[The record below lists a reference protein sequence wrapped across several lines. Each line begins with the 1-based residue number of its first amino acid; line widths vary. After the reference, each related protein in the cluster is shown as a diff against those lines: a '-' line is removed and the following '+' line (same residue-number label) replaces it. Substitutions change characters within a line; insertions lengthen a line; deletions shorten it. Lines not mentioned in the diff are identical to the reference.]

1 MPTTTGEEAKDQKP
15 QELDQQKG
23 EKAKKQQSPGDEGNK
38 SQGNGHNDGGRRE
51 GDQKDK
57 DQDKDQSKDQDKKG
71 DSGEKDDVKKG
82 EKDDVKKKEEQKPVD
97 PATKRRRIIIGIAV
111 GVVVLVAGIAWWL
124 YSRTYESTDDAQI
137 NGHLNAIASRV
148 AGTVKAVYVE
158 NGQPVKAGQPLVDLD
173 PSDYQVLVE
182 QARAD
187 YEQAVAQEAAEGPNV
202 PITVTSNRATVDTDV
217 QQVVNAEAAIAS
229 AQRDYDS
236 NSAKLRQAEANNR
249 KAQSDLVRYKKLV
262 DQGEISL
269 SDYDQY
275 VSNAGGDEA
284 AVEASRYAAASS
296 EQIVEEKKTILR
308 QQQTKH
314 SEDKANLPR
323 QLTVHK
329 ATVDSRKASVDS
341 AKAQLDTALLNL
353 SYCHI
358 VAPVDGIASQRSA
371 EIGGRISQGQQL
383 IVVVQID
390 NVWTTANFKETQLRK
405 MHIGQHVT
413 IEVDS
418 LDESF
423 DGEVEFMPAAT
434 GDRSSLFPPE
444 NATGNYVKIVQ
455 RLPVR
460 IRFNANQRDLD
471 RLRPGMSVEP
481 KVHLD

>member
-1 MPTTTGEEAKDQKP
+1 MPTTTDEEEKDQNP
-15 QELDQQKG
+15 QDPDQQEG
-23 EKAKKQQSPGDEGNK
+23 EKAKQQQVPGGQENK

-51 GDQKDK
+51 GDRKNK
-57 DQDKDQSKDQDKKG
+57 DQNKDQDKKG
-71 DSGEKDDVKKG
+71 DSGEKDDDKKG
-82 EKDDVKKKEEQKPVD
+82 EKDDDKKKEEQKPVD
-97 PATKRRRIIIGIAV
+97 PATKRRRIIIGVAV

-158 NGQPVKAGQPLVDLD
+158 NDQPVKAGQPLVDLD

-187 YEQAVAQEAAEGPNV
+187 YEQALAQAAAEGPNV

-314 SEDKANLPR
+314 SEDKVNLPR
-323 QLTVHK
+323 QITIHK
-329 ATVDSRKASVDS
+329 ATVDSRKANVDS

-405 MHIGQHVT
+405 MHVGQHVS
-413 IEVDS
+413 IDVDS
-418 LDESF
+418 LGESF

-460 IRFNANQRDLD
+460 IRFNPNQRDLGK
-471 RLRPGMSVEP
+471 LRPGMSVEP

>member
-1 MPTTTGEEAKDQKP
+1 MPTTTDEEEKDQNP

-23 EKAKKQQSPGDEGNK
+23 EKAKQQQAPGDRQNK
-38 SQGNGHNDGGRRE
+38 SQGNGQNGDGQKD

-57 DQDKDQSKDQDKKG
+57 NQNKKG
-71 DSGEKDDVKKG
+71 DSEEKDD
-82 EKDDVKKKEEQKPVD
+82 DKKEEQKPVD
-97 PATKRRRIIIGIAV
+97 PATKRLRIIIGIGV
-111 GVVVLVAGIAWWL
+111 GVIVLVAGIAWWL

-158 NGQPVKAGQPLVDLD
+158 NDQPVKAGQPLVDLD
-173 PSDYQVLVE
+173 PSDYQLLVA
-182 QARAD
+182 QARAG
-187 YEQAVAQEAAEGPNV
+187 YEQALAQAAAESPNV

-217 QQVVNAEAAIAS
+217 EQVINAEAAIAS

-275 VSNAGGDEA
+275 VASAGADEA
-284 AVEASRYAAASS
+284 ADEASRYAAASS
-296 EQIVEEKKTILR
+296 EQIVEEKKASLR

-314 SEDKANLPR
+314 FEDKANLPR
-323 QLTVHK
+323 QITIHK
-329 ATVDSRKASVDS
+329 ATVDSREANVDS

-358 VAPVDGIASQRSA
+358 LAPVDGTASQRSA
-371 EIGGRISQGQQL
+371 EIGGRVSQGQQL

-405 MHIGQHVT
+405 MHIGQRVT
-413 IEVDS
+413 IEADS

-423 DGEVEFMPAAT
+423 DGEVEYMPAAT

-460 IRFNANQRDLD
+460 IRFKPNQRDLD
-471 RLRPGMSVEP
+471 KLRPGMSVEP

>member
-1 MPTTTGEEAKDQKP
+1 MPTTTEEEEKDQKP
-15 QELDQQKG
+15 QELDQQRD
-23 EKAKKQQSPGDEGNK
+23 EKAKQQETPGDQENK
-38 SQGNGHNDGGRRE
+38 SQRNGHDDEGQKG

-57 DQDKDQSKDQDKKG
+57 DQDEKG
-71 DSGEKDDVKKG
+71 DSGEQDD
-82 EKDDVKKKEEQKPVD
+82 DKKKEEQKPVD
-97 PATKRRRIIIGIAV
+97 PATKRRRIIIGVAV
-111 GVVVLVAGIAWWL
+111 GIVVLIAGVAWWL

-148 AGTVKAVYVE
+148 AGTVRAVYVE

-173 PSDYQVLVE
+173 PSDYEVLVA
-182 QARAD
+182 QARAG
-187 YEQAVAQEAAEGPNV
+187 YEQAVAQAAAESPNV

-217 QQVVNAEAAIAS
+217 EQVVNAEAAIAS

-236 NSAKLRQAEANNR
+236 NVAKLRQAEANNR

-275 VSNAGGDEA
+275 VASAGGDEA
-284 AVEASRYAAASS
+284 AVEASQYAAASS
-296 EQIVEEKKTILR
+296 EQIVEEKKALLR

-323 QLTVHK
+323 QITIHK
-329 ATVDSRKASVDS
+329 ATVDSSKANVDS

-371 EIGGRISQGQQL
+371 EIGGRVSQGQQL

-390 NVWTTANFKETQLRK
+390 NVWTTANFKETQFRK
-405 MHIGQHVT
+405 MHVGQHVT
-413 IEVDS
+413 LDVDS

-423 DGEVEFMPAAT
+423 DGEVEYMPAAT

-460 IRFNANQRDLD
+460 IRFNPNQRDLD
-471 RLRPGMSVEP
+471 KLRPGMSVEP

>member
-1 MPTTTGEEAKDQKP
+1 MPTTTDEEEKDQNP
-15 QELDQQKG
+15 QDPDQQEG
-23 EKAKKQQSPGDEGNK
+23 EKAKQQQVPGGQENK

-51 GDQKDK
+51 GDRKNK
-57 DQDKDQSKDQDKKG
+57 DQNKDQDKKG
-71 DSGEKDDVKKG
+71 DSGEKDDDKKG
-82 EKDDVKKKEEQKPVD
+82 EKDDDKKKEEQKPVD
-97 PATKRRRIIIGIAV
+97 PATKRRRIIIGVAV

-158 NGQPVKAGQPLVDLD
+158 NDQPVKAGQPLVDLD

-187 YEQAVAQEAAEGPNV
+187 YEQALAQAAAEGPNV

-284 AVEASRYAAASS
+284 AVEANRYAAASS

-314 SEDKANLPR
+314 SEDKDNLPR

-329 ATVDSRKASVDS
+329 ATVDSRKANVDS

-371 EIGGRISQGQQL
+371 EIGGRVSQGQQL

-405 MHIGQHVT
+405 MHVGQHVT
-413 IEVDS
+413 IGVDS
-418 LDESF
+418 LAESF

-460 IRFNANQRDLD
+460 IRFNPNQRDLD
-471 RLRPGMSVEP
+471 KLRPGMSVEP

>member
-1 MPTTTGEEAKDQKP
+1 MPTTTDEEEKDQNP
-15 QELDQQKG
+15 QEIDQQKG
-23 EKAKKQQSPGDEGNK
+23 EKAKQQQAPGDRENK
-38 SQGNGHNDGGRRE
+38 SQGNGQNGDGQKD
-51 GDQKDK
+51 GDQKDNDQK
-57 DQDKDQSKDQDKKG
+57 DNDQKDNDQNKKG
-71 DSGEKDDVKKG
+71 ASEEKDD
-82 EKDDVKKKEEQKPVD
+82 DKKEEQKPVD
-97 PATKRRRIIIGIAV
+97 SATKRLRIIIGIGV
-111 GVVVLVAGIAWWL
+111 GVVVLMAGIAWWL

-158 NGQPVKAGQPLVDLD
+158 NDQPVKAGQPLVDLD
-173 PSDYQVLVE
+173 PSDYEVLVA
-182 QARAD
+182 QARAG
-187 YEQAVAQEAAEGPNV
+187 YEQAIAQAAAESPNV

-217 QQVVNAEAAIAS
+217 QQVVNAQAAIAS

-236 NSAKLRQAEANNR
+236 NVAKLRQAEASNG

-275 VSNAGGDEA
+275 VASAGGDEA

-296 EQIVEEKKTILR
+296 EQIVEEKKASLR

-323 QLTVHK
+323 QITIHK
-329 ATVDSRKASVDS
+329 ATVDSRKANVDS

-371 EIGGRISQGQQL
+371 EIGGRVSQGQQL
-383 IVVVQID
+383 VVVVQIG

-405 MHIGQHVT
+405 MHVGQRVT

-423 DGEVEFMPAAT
+423 DGAVEFMPAAT

-460 IRFNANQRDLD
+460 IRFNPNQRDLD
-471 RLRPGMSVEP
+471 KLRPGMSVEP

>member
-1 MPTTTGEEAKDQKP
+1 MPTTTEEEEKDQKP
-15 QELDQQKG
+15 QELDQQRD
-23 EKAKKQQSPGDEGNK
+23 EKAKQQETPGDQENK
-38 SQGNGHNDGGRRE
+38 SQRNGHDDEGQKA

-57 DQDKDQSKDQDKKG
+57 DQNKDQDEKG
-71 DSGEKDDVKKG
+71 DSGEKDD
-82 EKDDVKKKEEQKPVD
+82 DKKKEEQKPVD
-97 PATKRRRIIIGIAV
+97 PATKRRRIIIGVAV
-111 GVVVLVAGIAWWL
+111 GIVVLIAGVAWWL

-148 AGTVKAVYVE
+148 AGTVRAVYVE

-173 PSDYQVLVE
+173 PSDYQVLVA
-182 QARAD
+182 QARAG
-187 YEQAVAQEAAEGPNV
+187 YEQAVAQAAAESPNV

-217 QQVVNAEAAIAS
+217 EQVVNAEAAIAS

-236 NSAKLRQAEANNR
+236 NVAKLRQAEANNR

-275 VSNAGGDEA
+275 VASAGGDEA
-284 AVEASRYAAASS
+284 AVEASQYAAASS
-296 EQIVEEKKTILR
+296 EQIVEEKKALLR

-323 QLTVHK
+323 QITIHK
-329 ATVDSRKASVDS
+329 ATVDSSKANVDS

-371 EIGGRISQGQQL
+371 EIGGRVSQGQQL

-390 NVWTTANFKETQLRK
+390 NVWTTANFKETQFRK
-405 MHIGQHVT
+405 MHVGQHVT
-413 IEVDS
+413 LDVDS

-423 DGEVEFMPAAT
+423 DGEVEYMPAAT

-460 IRFNANQRDLD
+460 IRFNPNQRDLD
-471 RLRPGMSVEP
+471 KLRPGMSVEP